1 MKYIEYFG
9 PQIVPLIVPLA
20 LALAFCILSLILG
33 LRIGLRQGRARE
45 NAEWRAGKLESLVKI
60 RLKQSRAVLGGLVSE
75 QIAPLLPG
83 FPYDPGDCR
92 FVGKPV
98 DFIVFK
104 GMNQGEITEIVFLE
118 VKSGAAK
125 ALNDQEKKVR
135 DAVLAGRVRWVQLDV
150 VSGAGFTGRG

>member
-1 MKYIEYFG
+1 MENVFT
-9 PQIVPLIVPLA
+9 PQVIALFVLA
-20 LALAFCILSLILG
+20 AVFCLLSLILG
-33 LRIGLRQGRARE
+33 ILIGARHGRLKEAAAWE
-45 NAEWRAGKLESLVKI
+45 GHKLEGIVKA

-75 QIAPLLPG
+75 QLAPLLPG

-104 GMNQGEITEIVFLE
+104 GMNQKDISEVIFLE

-125 ALNDQEKKVR
+125 ALNDQEKKLR
-135 DAVLAGRVRWVQLDV
+135 DAVQAGRVRWVEFGV
-150 VSGAGFTGRG
+150 